1 MSHAPSTPSIEIAAE
16 RASGAKTARA
26 LAPLGLALAFWII
39 AATFTDLAE
48 RVRGGNIV
56 ERLKL
61 IPRAM
66 VGMMVAHVG
75 IAVFIIGVTMV
86 KGHEVERDVKMD
98 VGDSTT
104 VRDVTFT
111 FKGVSEVQGPNYV
124 AARGSIEVSR
134 DGRVLREMNPEKR
147 MYRVQTNPMTEAA
160 IATGLTGDLYVSLG
174 EPVEGSSGAW
184 IVRVYV
190 KPFVDW
196 IWGGCLLM
204 AFGGLL
210 AASDRRYRAKVKS
223 EQTVSAAVGAGA

>member
-1 MSHAPSTPSIEIAAE
+1 MVLLFKDVLTKNELCSD
-16 RASGAKTARA
+16 
-26 LAPLGLALAFWII
+26 AFPNKLVY
-39 AATFTDLAE
+39 DGG
-48 RVRGGNIV
+48 VRQFYSETVNLEAI
-56 ERLKL
+56 
-61 IPRAM
+61 
-66 VGMMVAHVG
+66 
-75 IAVFIIGVTMV
+75 
-86 KGHEVERDVKMD
+86 KMD

-174 EPVEGSSGAW
+174 EPVEGSNGAW

-196 IWGGCLLM
+196 IWGGCLLI